1 MHYFF
6 DSRVDERFIPDADG
20 LEFDDFEAVK
30 LEAAKALTEVAKD
43 VLPSSVRR
51 RLSIEVSDERG
62 RTVLITAVVFEA
74 LVPAEV

>member
-30 LEAAKALTEVAKD
+30 LEATKALTEVGKN
-43 VLPSSVRR
+43 VLPNSVRHK
-51 RLSIEVSDERG
+51 LSVEVSDEHG
-62 RTVLITAVVFEA
+62 RTVLITAVVLEA

>member
-6 DSRVDERFIPDADG
+6 DSRVDERFIPDANG

-30 LEAAKALTEVAKD
+30 LEATRALTEVGKD

-51 RLSIEVSDERG
+51 KLAIEVSDENG
-62 RTVLITAVVFEA
+62 HTVLITAIVLEA
-74 LVPAEV
+74 QVPVAV

>member
-30 LEAAKALTEVAKD
+30 LEAAKALTEVGKD
-43 VLPSSVRR
+43 VLPNSVRHK
-51 RLSIEVSDERG
+51 LSVEVSDEHG
-62 RTVLITAVVFEA
+62 RTVLITAVVLEA